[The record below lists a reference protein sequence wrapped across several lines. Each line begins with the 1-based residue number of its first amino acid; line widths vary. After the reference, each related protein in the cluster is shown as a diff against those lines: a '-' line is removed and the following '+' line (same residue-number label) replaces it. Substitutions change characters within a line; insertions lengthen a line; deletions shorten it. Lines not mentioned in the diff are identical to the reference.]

1 MERINQKTT
10 KQIKRENKNWLLLV
24 TVNDIETNSLLSRLK
39 PLEDYSDILVA
50 YSKNNTYFIGR
61 FGAYNV
67 IHVQSDMG
75 AMNRDAVM
83 TTVDN
88 AIKMWNPRGI
98 IMVGVA
104 WGMNKGKQRIG
115 DVLISKKILQYE
127 TAKISNG
134 STIPRG
140 ADTEAGGV
148 LTNRFK
154 SCMDWEYLLE
164 DGKVA
169 KRYMGT
175 VLSGEKLLD
184 DKNYRDKLHSSFPEA
199 IGGEMEGAGLASV
212 AMANNLYEWIIVKG
226 ICDWGYDKQSENK
239 DRYQKIAME
248 SAISLCE
255 SVLCDDSVLE
265 EILKAENRKKNADNL
280 MLRINAYKLF
290 FYRNSQKITIKELS
304 KLSGISI
311 GHISKCEKIN
321 AEENEFSIRIFRET
335 TVATIRSL
343 EKALNLRKGE
353 LTADDDDL
361 LAEKYKNYYLK
372 KGYKLYEKVG
382 ISGLEREYEEY
393 LKGTN
398 AKYKVN
404 NDNSLTLISHGK
416 KGSDLYLS
424 IDINLVNEI
433 NTIIKEE
440 LVKAKKHL
448 NTQYLNDAFVI
459 VGNPKT
465 SEVYSLNGQRYLNDN
480 TFTDISLNNINSA
493 FTMGSVVKG
502 ATISVGYKYN
512 LIEKG
517 KKILDGCVKLK
528 NKTEKCSFKELG
540 YLDDVSALKMSSNY
554 YQFLIAISLLGKKY
568 TPNMD
573 LNASEKEFNIYRDM
587 LSSYGLGIITG
598 IDLPNEK
605 PGLKGNIISDD
616 LLLNLAIGQYD
627 TYTPIEL
634 FNYINTLAM
643 KGKRIS
649 PSLVNEI
656 KNNDFIIYK
665 NKHEVVDNVQISND
679 DFNQIHKGFYE
690 VMNNGTGLGFMNKNL
705 LPAGKTGTSESFI
718 DTDSDGKIDTKTLT
732 LTMAGFFPY
741 DDPKISLIVVCPNTS
756 HNNGKNKD
764 YIYYL
769 TSKISRRI
777 TNIFNEQKN
786 SFN

>member
-1 MERINQKTT
+1 MKKFLLLFKFTVIIFFIFISVYFIYNRKMLNSYYQDRLVFKTQKIVSTDDGLRGNIYDKNGILLVGNKKVYNLAYHYNENEDTFEILEFIQNNFNINKDDFFKKVNNSYKYEDIILKDNLDEKEISLVLNSDVKGLFIKESFDRFYPYNDTLKNVLGSVGPIQK
-10 KQIKRENKNWLLLV
+10 ENK
-24 TVNDIETNSLLSRLK
+24 K
-39 PLEDYSDILVA
+39 
-50 YSKNNTYFIGR
+50 
-61 FGAYNV
+61 
-67 IHVQSDMG
+67 H
-75 AMNRDAVM
+75 
-83 TTVDN
+83 
-88 AIKMWNPRGI
+88 
-98 IMVGVA
+98 
-104 WGMNKGKQRIG
+104 
-115 DVLISKKILQYE
+115 
-127 TAKISNG
+127 
-134 STIPRG
+134 
-140 ADTEAGGV
+140 
-148 LTNRFK
+148 
-154 SCMDWEYLLE
+154 
-164 DGKVA
+164 
-169 KRYMGT
+169 
-175 VLSGEKLLD
+175 
-184 DKNYRDKLHSSFPEA
+184 
-199 IGGEMEGAGLASV
+199 
-212 AMANNLYEWIIVKG
+212 
-226 ICDWGYDKQSENK
+226 
-239 DRYQKIAME
+239 
-248 SAISLCE
+248 
-255 SVLCDDSVLE
+255 
-265 EILKAENRKKNADNL
+265 
-280 MLRINAYKLF
+280 
-290 FYRNSQKITIKELS
+290 
-304 KLSGISI
+304 
-311 GHISKCEKIN
+311 
-321 AEENEFSIRIFRET
+321 
-335 TVATIRSL
+335 
-343 EKALNLRKGE
+343 
-353 LTADDDDL
+353 
-361 LAEKYKNYYLK
+361 YLK

-382 ISGLEREYEEY
+382 ISGLEKEYEEY

-448 NTQYLNDAFVI
+448 NTQYLNDTYVI

-465 SEVYSLNGQRYLNDN
+465 SEVYSLNGQRYLNDE

-528 NKTEKCSFKELG
+528 NKTEKCSFKKLG

-554 YQFLIAISLLGKKY
+554 YQFLIAISLFGKKY

-573 LNASEKEFNIYRDM
+573 LNATEKEFNIYRDM

-649 PSLVNEI
+649 PSLVSTI

-665 NKHEVVDNVQISND
+665 NKHEVVNNVQISND

-690 VMNNGTGLGFMNKNL
+690 VMNNGTGLGFMNRNL
-705 LPAGKTGTSESFI
+705 SPAGKTGTSESFI
-718 DTDSDGKIDTKTLT
+718 DTNNDGKIDTKTLT

-741 DDPKISLIVVCPNTS
+741 NDPKVSLIVVCPNTS

>member
-1 MERINQKTT
+1 MK
-10 KQIKRENKNWLLLV
+10 KFLLLFKFTIIV
-24 TVNDIETNSLLSRLK
+24 FFIFISVYFIYNRKLLNRYYQERLIFK
-39 PLEDYSDILVA
+39 TKKLVSIDDGLRGNIYDKNGILLVGNKKVYNLTYHYNENEDIL
-50 YSKNNTYFIGR
+50 
-61 FGAYNV
+61 
-67 IHVQSDMG
+67 
-75 AMNRDAVM
+75 
-83 TTVDN
+83 
-88 AIKMWNPRGI
+88 
-98 IMVGVA
+98 
-104 WGMNKGKQRIG
+104 
-115 DVLISKKILQYE
+115 
-127 TAKISNG
+127 
-134 STIPRG
+134 
-140 ADTEAGGV
+140 
-148 LTNRFK
+148 
-154 SCMDWEYLLE
+154 
-164 DGKVA
+164 
-169 KRYMGT
+169 
-175 VLSGEKLLD
+175 
-184 DKNYRDKLHSSFPEA
+184 
-199 IGGEMEGAGLASV
+199 
-212 AMANNLYEWIIVKG
+212 
-226 ICDWGYDKQSENK
+226 
-239 DRYQKIAME
+239 
-248 SAISLCE
+248 
-255 SVLCDDSVLE
+255 
-265 EILKAENRKKNADNL
+265 EILKFLYNNFNINKDEFLKKVNNSYKYEDIILKDNL
-280 MLRINAYKLF
+280 DEKKISLVLNSGVKGLF
-290 FYRNSQKITIKELS
+290 IKE
-304 KLSGISI
+304 
-311 GHISKCEKIN
+311 
-321 AEENEFSIRIFRET
+321 
-335 TVATIRSL
+335 SL
-343 EKALNLRKGE
+343 ERFYPYKDTLKNVLGSVGPIQKE
-353 LTADDDDL
+353 N
-361 LAEKYKNYYLK
+361 KNYYLK

-665 NKHEVVDNVQISND
+665 NKHEVVDNVQITNA
-679 DFNQIHKGFYE
+679 DFNQIHNGFYE
-690 VMNNGTGLGFMNKNL
+690 VMNNGTGLGFMNRNL

-718 DTDSDGKIDTKTLT
+718 DTNNDGKIDTKTLT

>member
-1 MERINQKTT
+1 MK
-10 KQIKRENKNWLLLV
+10 KFLLLFKFTIIIFFIFISV
-24 TVNDIETNSLLSRLK
+24 
-39 PLEDYSDILVA
+39 
-50 YSKNNTYFIGR
+50 YFI
-61 FGAYNV
+61 YN
-67 IHVQSDMG
+67 
-75 AMNRDAVM
+75 R
-83 TTVDN
+83 
-88 AIKMWNPRGI
+88 
-98 IMVGVA
+98 
-104 WGMNKGKQRIG
+104 
-115 DVLISKKILQYE
+115 
-127 TAKISNG
+127 
-134 STIPRG
+134 
-140 ADTEAGGV
+140 
-148 LTNRFK
+148 
-154 SCMDWEYLLE
+154 
-164 DGKVA
+164 
-169 KRYMGT
+169 
-175 VLSGEKLLD
+175 KLLNRYYQERLIFKTQKLVSID
-184 DKNYRDKLHSSFPEA
+184 DGLRGNIYDKNGILLVGNKKVYN
-199 IGGEMEGAGLASV
+199 LAYHY
-212 AMANNLYEWIIVKG
+212 N
-226 ICDWGYDKQSENK
+226 ENE
-239 DRYQKIAME
+239 DTF
-248 SAISLCE
+248 
-255 SVLCDDSVLE
+255 
-265 EILKAENRKKNADNL
+265 EILKFLYNNFNINKDEFLKKVNNSYKYEDIILKNNLTENEVSLVLNSDVKG
-280 MLRINAYKLF
+280 LF
-290 FYRNSQKITIKELS
+290 IKESFERFYPYKDTLKNVLGS
-304 KLSGISI
+304 VGFIQK
-311 GHISKCEKIN
+311 
-321 AEENEFSIRIFRET
+321 EN
-335 TVATIRSL
+335 
-343 EKALNLRKGE
+343 
-353 LTADDDDL
+353 
-361 LAEKYKNYYLK
+361 KNYYLK

-568 TPNMD
+568 IPNMD

-656 KNNDFIIYK
+656 KNNDFIIFK

>member
-1 MERINQKTT
+1 MK
-10 KQIKRENKNWLLLV
+10 KFLLLFKFTIIIFFIFISV
-24 TVNDIETNSLLSRLK
+24 
-39 PLEDYSDILVA
+39 
-50 YSKNNTYFIGR
+50 YFI
-61 FGAYNV
+61 YN
-67 IHVQSDMG
+67 
-75 AMNRDAVM
+75 R
-83 TTVDN
+83 
-88 AIKMWNPRGI
+88 
-98 IMVGVA
+98 
-104 WGMNKGKQRIG
+104 
-115 DVLISKKILQYE
+115 
-127 TAKISNG
+127 
-134 STIPRG
+134 
-140 ADTEAGGV
+140 
-148 LTNRFK
+148 
-154 SCMDWEYLLE
+154 
-164 DGKVA
+164 
-169 KRYMGT
+169 
-175 VLSGEKLLD
+175 KLLNRYYQERLIFKTKKLVSID
-184 DKNYRDKLHSSFPEA
+184 DGLRGNIYDKNGILLVGNKKVYN
-199 IGGEMEGAGLASV
+199 LAYHY
-212 AMANNLYEWIIVKG
+212 N
-226 ICDWGYDKQSENK
+226 ENE
-239 DRYQKIAME
+239 DTF
-248 SAISLCE
+248 
-255 SVLCDDSVLE
+255 
-265 EILKAENRKKNADNL
+265 EILKFLYNNFNINKDEFLKKVNNSYKYEDIILKDNL
-280 MLRINAYKLF
+280 TENEVSLVLNSDVKGLF
-290 FYRNSQKITIKELS
+290 IKESFERFYPYKDTLKNVLGS
-304 KLSGISI
+304 V
-311 GHISKCEKIN
+311 GHIQK
-321 AEENEFSIRIFRET
+321 EN
-335 TVATIRSL
+335 
-343 EKALNLRKGE
+343 
-353 LTADDDDL
+353 
-361 LAEKYKNYYLK
+361 KNYYLK

-718 DTDSDGKIDTKTLT
+718 DTDNDGKIDTKTLT

>member
-1 MERINQKTT
+1 MK
-10 KQIKRENKNWLLLV
+10 KFLLLFKFTIIIFFIFISV
-24 TVNDIETNSLLSRLK
+24 YFIYNRKLLNRYYQERLIFK
-39 PLEDYSDILVA
+39 TKKLVSIDDGLRGNIYDKNGILLVGNKKVYNLTYHYNENEDIL
-50 YSKNNTYFIGR
+50 
-61 FGAYNV
+61 
-67 IHVQSDMG
+67 
-75 AMNRDAVM
+75 
-83 TTVDN
+83 
-88 AIKMWNPRGI
+88 
-98 IMVGVA
+98 
-104 WGMNKGKQRIG
+104 
-115 DVLISKKILQYE
+115 
-127 TAKISNG
+127 
-134 STIPRG
+134 
-140 ADTEAGGV
+140 
-148 LTNRFK
+148 
-154 SCMDWEYLLE
+154 
-164 DGKVA
+164 
-169 KRYMGT
+169 
-175 VLSGEKLLD
+175 
-184 DKNYRDKLHSSFPEA
+184 
-199 IGGEMEGAGLASV
+199 
-212 AMANNLYEWIIVKG
+212 
-226 ICDWGYDKQSENK
+226 
-239 DRYQKIAME
+239 
-248 SAISLCE
+248 
-255 SVLCDDSVLE
+255 
-265 EILKAENRKKNADNL
+265 EILKFLYNNFNINKDEFLKKVNNSYKYEDIILKNNLTENEVSLVLNSDVKG
-280 MLRINAYKLF
+280 LF
-290 FYRNSQKITIKELS
+290 IKESFERFYPYKDTLKNVLGS
-304 KLSGISI
+304 VGFIQK
-311 GHISKCEKIN
+311 
-321 AEENEFSIRIFRET
+321 EN
-335 TVATIRSL
+335 
-343 EKALNLRKGE
+343 
-353 LTADDDDL
+353 
-361 LAEKYKNYYLK
+361 KNYYLK

-568 TPNMD
+568 IPNMD

>member
-1 MERINQKTT
+1 MKKFLLLYKFTVIIFFIFISIYFIYNRKMLNSYYQDRLVFKTQKIVSIDDGLRGNIYDKNGILLVGNKKVYNLAYHYNENEDTFEILEFIQNNFNISKDDFFKKVNNSYKYEDIILKDNLT
-10 KQIKRENKNWLLLV
+10 EGEVSLVLNSDVKGLFIKESFDRFYPYKDTLKNVLGSVGPIQKENK
-24 TVNDIETNSLLSRLK
+24 K
-39 PLEDYSDILVA
+39 
-50 YSKNNTYFIGR
+50 
-61 FGAYNV
+61 
-67 IHVQSDMG
+67 H
-75 AMNRDAVM
+75 
-83 TTVDN
+83 
-88 AIKMWNPRGI
+88 
-98 IMVGVA
+98 
-104 WGMNKGKQRIG
+104 
-115 DVLISKKILQYE
+115 
-127 TAKISNG
+127 
-134 STIPRG
+134 
-140 ADTEAGGV
+140 
-148 LTNRFK
+148 
-154 SCMDWEYLLE
+154 YL
-164 DGKVA
+164 
-169 KRYMGT
+169 R
-175 VLSGEKLLD
+175 
-184 DKNYRDKLHSSFPEA
+184 
-199 IGGEMEGAGLASV
+199 
-212 AMANNLYEWIIVKG
+212 
-226 ICDWGYDKQSENK
+226 
-239 DRYQKIAME
+239 
-248 SAISLCE
+248 
-255 SVLCDDSVLE
+255 
-265 EILKAENRKKNADNL
+265 
-280 MLRINAYKLF
+280 
-290 FYRNSQKITIKELS
+290 
-304 KLSGISI
+304 
-311 GHISKCEKIN
+311 
-321 AEENEFSIRIFRET
+321 
-335 TVATIRSL
+335 
-343 EKALNLRKGE
+343 
-353 LTADDDDL
+353 
-361 LAEKYKNYYLK
+361 

-382 ISGLEREYEEY
+382 ISGLEKEYEEY

-404 NDNSLTLISHGK
+404 NDNSLTLVSEGK
-416 KGSDLYLS
+416 KGSNLYLS

-448 NTQYLNDAFVI
+448 NTQYLNDTYVI

-465 SEVYSLNGQRYLNDN
+465 SEVYSLNGQRYLNDE

-528 NKTEKCSFKELG
+528 NKTEKCSFKKLG

-573 LNASEKEFNIYRDM
+573 LNATEKEFNIYRDM

-656 KNNDFIIYK
+656 KNNDFLIYK

-690 VMNNGTGLGFMNKNL
+690 VMNNGTGLGFMNRKL
-705 LPAGKTGTSESFI
+705 SPAGKTGTSESFI
-718 DTDSDGKIDTKTLT
+718 DTNNDSKIDIKTLT

-741 DDPKISLIVVCPNTS
+741 DDPKVSLIVVCPNTS

-786 SFN
+786 SSN

>member
-1 MERINQKTT
+1 MK
-10 KQIKRENKNWLLLV
+10 KFLLLFKFTIIIFFIFISV
-24 TVNDIETNSLLSRLK
+24 
-39 PLEDYSDILVA
+39 
-50 YSKNNTYFIGR
+50 YFI
-61 FGAYNV
+61 YN
-67 IHVQSDMG
+67 
-75 AMNRDAVM
+75 R
-83 TTVDN
+83 
-88 AIKMWNPRGI
+88 
-98 IMVGVA
+98 
-104 WGMNKGKQRIG
+104 
-115 DVLISKKILQYE
+115 
-127 TAKISNG
+127 
-134 STIPRG
+134 
-140 ADTEAGGV
+140 
-148 LTNRFK
+148 
-154 SCMDWEYLLE
+154 
-164 DGKVA
+164 
-169 KRYMGT
+169 
-175 VLSGEKLLD
+175 KLLNRYYQERLIFKTKKLVSID
-184 DKNYRDKLHSSFPEA
+184 DGLRGNIYDKNGILLVGNKKVYN
-199 IGGEMEGAGLASV
+199 LAYHY
-212 AMANNLYEWIIVKG
+212 N
-226 ICDWGYDKQSENK
+226 ENE
-239 DRYQKIAME
+239 DTF
-248 SAISLCE
+248 
-255 SVLCDDSVLE
+255 
-265 EILKAENRKKNADNL
+265 EILKFLYNNFNINKDEFLKKVNNSYKYEDIILKNNLTENEVSLVLNSDVKG
-280 MLRINAYKLF
+280 LF
-290 FYRNSQKITIKELS
+290 IKESFERFYPYKDTLKNVLGS
-304 KLSGISI
+304 VGFIQK
-311 GHISKCEKIN
+311 
-321 AEENEFSIRIFRET
+321 EN
-335 TVATIRSL
+335 
-343 EKALNLRKGE
+343 
-353 LTADDDDL
+353 
-361 LAEKYKNYYLK
+361 KNYYLK

-568 TPNMD
+568 IPNMD

-718 DTDSDGKIDTKTLT
+718 DTDNDGKIDTKTLT

>member
-1 MERINQKTT
+1 MK
-10 KQIKRENKNWLLLV
+10 KFLLLYKF
-24 TVNDIETNSLLSRLK
+24 TVIIFFIFISIYFIYNRKMLNSYYQDRLVFKTQKIVSIDDGLRGNIYDKNGILLVGNKKVYNLAYHYN
-39 PLEDYSDILVA
+39 ENEDIL
-50 YSKNNTYFIGR
+50 
-61 FGAYNV
+61 
-67 IHVQSDMG
+67 
-75 AMNRDAVM
+75 
-83 TTVDN
+83 
-88 AIKMWNPRGI
+88 
-98 IMVGVA
+98 
-104 WGMNKGKQRIG
+104 
-115 DVLISKKILQYE
+115 
-127 TAKISNG
+127 
-134 STIPRG
+134 
-140 ADTEAGGV
+140 
-148 LTNRFK
+148 
-154 SCMDWEYLLE
+154 
-164 DGKVA
+164 
-169 KRYMGT
+169 
-175 VLSGEKLLD
+175 
-184 DKNYRDKLHSSFPEA
+184 
-199 IGGEMEGAGLASV
+199 
-212 AMANNLYEWIIVKG
+212 
-226 ICDWGYDKQSENK
+226 
-239 DRYQKIAME
+239 
-248 SAISLCE
+248 
-255 SVLCDDSVLE
+255 
-265 EILKAENRKKNADNL
+265 EILKFLYNNFNISEDVFLKKVNNSYKYEDIILKDNL
-280 MLRINAYKLF
+280 TEEEVSLVLNSDVKGLF
-290 FYRNSQKITIKELS
+290 IKESFDRFYPYKDTLKNVLGS
-304 KLSGISI
+304 VGPIQK
-311 GHISKCEKIN
+311 
-321 AEENEFSIRIFRET
+321 EN
-335 TVATIRSL
+335 
-343 EKALNLRKGE
+343 KKH
-353 LTADDDDL
+353 
-361 LAEKYKNYYLK
+361 YLK

-393 LKGTN
+393 LKGIN

-404 NDNSLTLISHGK
+404 NDNSLTLVSEGK

-465 SEVYSLNGQRYLNDN
+465 SEVYSLNGQRYLNDE

-528 NKTEKCSFKELG
+528 NKTEKCSFKKLG

-656 KNNDFIIYK
+656 KNNDFLIYK

-690 VMNNGTGLGFMNKNL
+690 VMNNGTGLGFMNRKL
-705 LPAGKTGTSESFI
+705 SPAGKTGTSESFI
-718 DTDSDGKIDTKTLT
+718 DTNNDGKIDTKTLT

-741 DDPKISLIVVCPNTS
+741 DDPKVSLIVICPNTS

>member
-1 MERINQKTT
+1 MK
-10 KQIKRENKNWLLLV
+10 KFLLLFKFTIIIFFIFISV
-24 TVNDIETNSLLSRLK
+24 
-39 PLEDYSDILVA
+39 
-50 YSKNNTYFIGR
+50 YFI
-61 FGAYNV
+61 YN
-67 IHVQSDMG
+67 
-75 AMNRDAVM
+75 R
-83 TTVDN
+83 
-88 AIKMWNPRGI
+88 
-98 IMVGVA
+98 
-104 WGMNKGKQRIG
+104 
-115 DVLISKKILQYE
+115 
-127 TAKISNG
+127 
-134 STIPRG
+134 
-140 ADTEAGGV
+140 
-148 LTNRFK
+148 
-154 SCMDWEYLLE
+154 
-164 DGKVA
+164 
-169 KRYMGT
+169 
-175 VLSGEKLLD
+175 KLLNRYYQERLIFKTQKLVSID
-184 DKNYRDKLHSSFPEA
+184 DGLRGNIYDKNGILLVGNKKVY
-199 IGGEMEGAGLASV
+199 
-212 AMANNLYEWIIVKG
+212 NLTYH
-226 ICDWGYDKQSENK
+226 YNENE
-239 DRYQKIAME
+239 DTF
-248 SAISLCE
+248 
-255 SVLCDDSVLE
+255 
-265 EILKAENRKKNADNL
+265 EILKFLYNNFNISEDDFFKKVNNSYKYEDIILKDNL
-280 MLRINAYKLF
+280 DEKKISLVLNSDVKGLF
-290 FYRNSQKITIKELS
+290 IKESFERFYPYKDTLKNVLGS
-304 KLSGISI
+304 VGFIQK
-311 GHISKCEKIN
+311 
-321 AEENEFSIRIFRET
+321 EN
-335 TVATIRSL
+335 
-343 EKALNLRKGE
+343 
-353 LTADDDDL
+353 
-361 LAEKYKNYYLK
+361 KNYYLK

-656 KNNDFIIYK
+656 KNNDFIIFK

-718 DTDSDGKIDTKTLT
+718 DTNNYGKIDTKTLT

>member
-1 MERINQKTT
+1 MKKFLLLYKFTVIIFFIFISIYFIYNRKMLNSYYQDRLVFKTQKIVSIDDGLRGNIYDKNGILLVGNKKVYNLAYHYNENEDTFEILEFIQNNFNIS
-10 KQIKRENKNWLLLV
+10 KDDFFKKVNNSYKYEDIILKDNLDEKEISLVLNSDVKGLFIKESFDRFYPYKDTLKNVLGSVGPIQKENK
-24 TVNDIETNSLLSRLK
+24 K
-39 PLEDYSDILVA
+39 
-50 YSKNNTYFIGR
+50 
-61 FGAYNV
+61 
-67 IHVQSDMG
+67 H
-75 AMNRDAVM
+75 
-83 TTVDN
+83 
-88 AIKMWNPRGI
+88 
-98 IMVGVA
+98 
-104 WGMNKGKQRIG
+104 
-115 DVLISKKILQYE
+115 
-127 TAKISNG
+127 
-134 STIPRG
+134 
-140 ADTEAGGV
+140 
-148 LTNRFK
+148 
-154 SCMDWEYLLE
+154 
-164 DGKVA
+164 
-169 KRYMGT
+169 
-175 VLSGEKLLD
+175 
-184 DKNYRDKLHSSFPEA
+184 
-199 IGGEMEGAGLASV
+199 
-212 AMANNLYEWIIVKG
+212 
-226 ICDWGYDKQSENK
+226 
-239 DRYQKIAME
+239 
-248 SAISLCE
+248 
-255 SVLCDDSVLE
+255 
-265 EILKAENRKKNADNL
+265 
-280 MLRINAYKLF
+280 
-290 FYRNSQKITIKELS
+290 
-304 KLSGISI
+304 
-311 GHISKCEKIN
+311 
-321 AEENEFSIRIFRET
+321 
-335 TVATIRSL
+335 
-343 EKALNLRKGE
+343 
-353 LTADDDDL
+353 
-361 LAEKYKNYYLK
+361 YLK

-382 ISGLEREYEEY
+382 ISGLEKEYEEY

-404 NDNSLTLISHGK
+404 NDNSLTVVSDGK

-440 LVKAKKHL
+440 LIKAKKHL
-448 NTQYLNDAFVI
+448 NTQYLNDAYVI

-465 SEVYSLNGQRYLNDN
+465 SEVYSLNGQRYLNDE

-528 NKTEKCSFKELG
+528 NKTEKCSFKKLG

-568 TPNMD
+568 SPNMD
-573 LNASEKEFNIYRDM
+573 LNATEKEFNIYRDM

-705 LPAGKTGTSESFI
+705 SPAGKTGTSESFI
-718 DTDSDGKIDTKTLT
+718 DTDNDGKIDTKTLT

-786 SFN
+786 SSN

>member
-1 MERINQKTT
+1 MK
-10 KQIKRENKNWLLLV
+10 KFLLLFKFTIIIFFIFISV
-24 TVNDIETNSLLSRLK
+24 YFIYNRKLLNRYYQERLIFK
-39 PLEDYSDILVA
+39 TKKLVSIDDGLRGNIYDKNGILLVGNKKVYNLAYHYNENEDIL
-50 YSKNNTYFIGR
+50 
-61 FGAYNV
+61 
-67 IHVQSDMG
+67 
-75 AMNRDAVM
+75 
-83 TTVDN
+83 
-88 AIKMWNPRGI
+88 
-98 IMVGVA
+98 
-104 WGMNKGKQRIG
+104 
-115 DVLISKKILQYE
+115 
-127 TAKISNG
+127 
-134 STIPRG
+134 
-140 ADTEAGGV
+140 
-148 LTNRFK
+148 
-154 SCMDWEYLLE
+154 
-164 DGKVA
+164 
-169 KRYMGT
+169 
-175 VLSGEKLLD
+175 
-184 DKNYRDKLHSSFPEA
+184 
-199 IGGEMEGAGLASV
+199 
-212 AMANNLYEWIIVKG
+212 
-226 ICDWGYDKQSENK
+226 
-239 DRYQKIAME
+239 
-248 SAISLCE
+248 
-255 SVLCDDSVLE
+255 
-265 EILKAENRKKNADNL
+265 EILKFLYNNFNINKDEFLKKVNNSYKYEDIILKNNLTENEVSLVLNSDVKG
-280 MLRINAYKLF
+280 LF
-290 FYRNSQKITIKELS
+290 IKESFERFYPYKDTLKNVLGS
-304 KLSGISI
+304 VGFIQK
-311 GHISKCEKIN
+311 
-321 AEENEFSIRIFRET
+321 EN
-335 TVATIRSL
+335 
-343 EKALNLRKGE
+343 
-353 LTADDDDL
+353 
-361 LAEKYKNYYLK
+361 KNYYLK

-718 DTDSDGKIDTKTLT
+718 DTDNDGKIDTKTLT

>member
-1 MERINQKTT
+1 MK
-10 KQIKRENKNWLLLV
+10 KFLLLFKFTIIIFFIFISV
-24 TVNDIETNSLLSRLK
+24 YFIYNRKLLNRYYQERLIFK
-39 PLEDYSDILVA
+39 TKKVVSIDDGLRGNIYDKNGILLVGNKKVYNLAYHYNENEDIL
-50 YSKNNTYFIGR
+50 
-61 FGAYNV
+61 
-67 IHVQSDMG
+67 
-75 AMNRDAVM
+75 
-83 TTVDN
+83 
-88 AIKMWNPRGI
+88 
-98 IMVGVA
+98 
-104 WGMNKGKQRIG
+104 
-115 DVLISKKILQYE
+115 
-127 TAKISNG
+127 
-134 STIPRG
+134 
-140 ADTEAGGV
+140 
-148 LTNRFK
+148 
-154 SCMDWEYLLE
+154 
-164 DGKVA
+164 
-169 KRYMGT
+169 
-175 VLSGEKLLD
+175 
-184 DKNYRDKLHSSFPEA
+184 
-199 IGGEMEGAGLASV
+199 
-212 AMANNLYEWIIVKG
+212 
-226 ICDWGYDKQSENK
+226 
-239 DRYQKIAME
+239 
-248 SAISLCE
+248 
-255 SVLCDDSVLE
+255 
-265 EILKAENRKKNADNL
+265 EILKFLYNNFNINKDEFLKKVNNSYKYEDIILKDNL
-280 MLRINAYKLF
+280 DEKKISLVLNSDVKGLF
-290 FYRNSQKITIKELS
+290 IKESFERFYPYKDTLKNVLGS
-304 KLSGISI
+304 VGFIQK
-311 GHISKCEKIN
+311 
-321 AEENEFSIRIFRET
+321 EN
-335 TVATIRSL
+335 
-343 EKALNLRKGE
+343 
-353 LTADDDDL
+353 
-361 LAEKYKNYYLK
+361 KNYYLK

>member
-1 MERINQKTT
+1 MK
-10 KQIKRENKNWLLLV
+10 KFLLLFKFTIIIFFIFISV
-24 TVNDIETNSLLSRLK
+24 YFIYNRKMLNSYYQERLIFKTKKLVSIDDGLRGNIYDKNGILLVGNKKVYNLTYHYN
-39 PLEDYSDILVA
+39 ENEDIL
-50 YSKNNTYFIGR
+50 
-61 FGAYNV
+61 
-67 IHVQSDMG
+67 
-75 AMNRDAVM
+75 
-83 TTVDN
+83 
-88 AIKMWNPRGI
+88 
-98 IMVGVA
+98 
-104 WGMNKGKQRIG
+104 
-115 DVLISKKILQYE
+115 
-127 TAKISNG
+127 
-134 STIPRG
+134 
-140 ADTEAGGV
+140 
-148 LTNRFK
+148 
-154 SCMDWEYLLE
+154 
-164 DGKVA
+164 
-169 KRYMGT
+169 
-175 VLSGEKLLD
+175 
-184 DKNYRDKLHSSFPEA
+184 
-199 IGGEMEGAGLASV
+199 
-212 AMANNLYEWIIVKG
+212 
-226 ICDWGYDKQSENK
+226 
-239 DRYQKIAME
+239 
-248 SAISLCE
+248 
-255 SVLCDDSVLE
+255 
-265 EILKAENRKKNADNL
+265 EILKFLYNNFNINKDEFLKKVNNSYKYEDIILKNNLTENEVSLVLNSDVKG
-280 MLRINAYKLF
+280 LF
-290 FYRNSQKITIKELS
+290 IKESFERFYPYKDTLKNVLGS
-304 KLSGISI
+304 VGFIQK
-311 GHISKCEKIN
+311 
-321 AEENEFSIRIFRET
+321 EN
-335 TVATIRSL
+335 
-343 EKALNLRKGE
+343 
-353 LTADDDDL
+353 
-361 LAEKYKNYYLK
+361 KNYYLK

-718 DTDSDGKIDTKTLT
+718 DTDNDGKIDTKTLT

>member
-1 MERINQKTT
+1 MK
-10 KQIKRENKNWLLLV
+10 KFLLLFKFTIIFFFV
-24 TVNDIETNSLLSRLK
+24 FISV
-39 PLEDYSDILVA
+39 
-50 YSKNNTYFIGR
+50 YFI
-61 FGAYNV
+61 YN
-67 IHVQSDMG
+67 
-75 AMNRDAVM
+75 R
-83 TTVDN
+83 
-88 AIKMWNPRGI
+88 KMLNSYYQDRLVFKTQKIVSIDDGLRGNI
-98 IMVGVA
+98 
-104 WGMNKGKQRIG
+104 
-115 DVLISKKILQYE
+115 Y
-127 TAKISNG
+127 
-134 STIPRG
+134 
-140 ADTEAGGV
+140 
-148 LTNRFK
+148 
-154 SCMDWEYLLE
+154 
-164 DGKVA
+164 
-169 KRYMGT
+169 
-175 VLSGEKLLD
+175 
-184 DKNYRDKLHSSFPEA
+184 DKNGTLLVGNKKVYN
-199 IGGEMEGAGLASV
+199 LAYHY
-212 AMANNLYEWIIVKG
+212 N
-226 ICDWGYDKQSENK
+226 ENE
-239 DRYQKIAME
+239 DTF
-248 SAISLCE
+248 
-255 SVLCDDSVLE
+255 
-265 EILKAENRKKNADNL
+265 EILKFIQNNFNINEDDFFKKINNSYKYEDIILKNNL
-280 MLRINAYKLF
+280 TDGEVSLVLNSDVKGLF
-290 FYRNSQKITIKELS
+290 IKESFERYYPYNDTLKNILGS
-304 KLSGISI
+304 VGPIQK
-311 GHISKCEKIN
+311 
-321 AEENEFSIRIFRET
+321 EN
-335 TVATIRSL
+335 
-343 EKALNLRKGE
+343 KK
-353 LTADDDDL
+353 
-361 LAEKYKNYYLK
+361 YYLK

-382 ISGLEREYEEY
+382 ISGLEKEYEEY

-404 NDNSLTLISHGK
+404 NDNSLTLISNGK

-465 SEVYSLNGQRYLNDN
+465 SEIYSLNGQRYLNDE

-517 KKILDGCVKLK
+517 KKILDGCVKIK

-554 YQFLIAISLLGKKY
+554 YQFLIAISLLGKRY

-573 LNASEKEFNIYRDM
+573 LNATEKEFNIYRDM
-587 LSSYGLGIITG
+587 LSSYGLGVITG

-643 KGKRIS
+643 KGSRIS
-649 PSLVNEI
+649 PSLVSTI
-656 KNNDFIIYK
+656 KNNGIIIYK
-665 NKHEVVDNVQISND
+665 NNHEVVDNVQITND

-690 VMNNGTGLGFMNKNL
+690 VMNNGTGLGFMNRNL
-705 LPAGKTGTSESFI
+705 SPAGKTGTSESFI
-718 DTDSDGKIDTKTLT
+718 DTNNDGKIDTKTLT

-741 DDPKISLIVVCPNTS
+741 DDPKVSLIVVCPNTS

-777 TNIFNEQKN
+777 TGIFNEQKN
-786 SFN
+786 SSI

>member
-1 MERINQKTT
+1 MK
-10 KQIKRENKNWLLLV
+10 KFLLLFKFTIIFFFV
-24 TVNDIETNSLLSRLK
+24 FISV
-39 PLEDYSDILVA
+39 
-50 YSKNNTYFIGR
+50 YFI
-61 FGAYNV
+61 YN
-67 IHVQSDMG
+67 
-75 AMNRDAVM
+75 R
-83 TTVDN
+83 
-88 AIKMWNPRGI
+88 KMLNSYYQDRLVFKTQKIVSIDDGLRGNI
-98 IMVGVA
+98 
-104 WGMNKGKQRIG
+104 
-115 DVLISKKILQYE
+115 Y
-127 TAKISNG
+127 
-134 STIPRG
+134 
-140 ADTEAGGV
+140 
-148 LTNRFK
+148 
-154 SCMDWEYLLE
+154 
-164 DGKVA
+164 
-169 KRYMGT
+169 
-175 VLSGEKLLD
+175 
-184 DKNYRDKLHSSFPEA
+184 DKNGILLVGNKKVYN
-199 IGGEMEGAGLASV
+199 LAYHY
-212 AMANNLYEWIIVKG
+212 N
-226 ICDWGYDKQSENK
+226 ENE
-239 DRYQKIAME
+239 DTF
-248 SAISLCE
+248 
-255 SVLCDDSVLE
+255 
-265 EILKAENRKKNADNL
+265 EILKFIQNNFNINEDDFFKKINNSYKYEDIILKNNL
-280 MLRINAYKLF
+280 TDGEVSLVLNSDVKGLF
-290 FYRNSQKITIKELS
+290 IKESFERYYPYNDTLKNILGS
-304 KLSGISI
+304 VGPIQK
-311 GHISKCEKIN
+311 
-321 AEENEFSIRIFRET
+321 EN
-335 TVATIRSL
+335 
-343 EKALNLRKGE
+343 KK
-353 LTADDDDL
+353 
-361 LAEKYKNYYLK
+361 YYLK

-382 ISGLEREYEEY
+382 ISGLEKEYEEY

-404 NDNSLTLISHGK
+404 NDNSLTLISNGK

-465 SEVYSLNGQRYLNDN
+465 SEIYSLNGQRYLNDE

-517 KKILDGCVKLK
+517 KKILDGCVKIK

-554 YQFLIAISLLGKKY
+554 YQFLIAISLLGKRY

-573 LNASEKEFNIYRDM
+573 LNATEKEFNIYRDM
-587 LSSYGLGIITG
+587 LSSYGLGVITG

-643 KGKRIS
+643 KGSRIS
-649 PSLVNEI
+649 PSLVSTI
-656 KNNDFIIYK
+656 KNNGIIIYK
-665 NKHEVVDNVQISND
+665 NNHEVVDNVQITND

-690 VMNNGTGLGFMNKNL
+690 VMNNGTGLGFMNRNL
-705 LPAGKTGTSESFI
+705 SPAGKTGTSESFI
-718 DTDSDGKIDTKTLT
+718 DTNNDGKIDTKTLT

-741 DDPKISLIVVCPNTS
+741 DDPKVSLIVVCPNTS

-786 SFN
+786 SSN

>member
-1 MERINQKTT
+1 MKKFLLLYKFTVIIFFIFISIYFIYNRKMLNSYYQDRLVFKTQKIVSIDDGLRGNIYDKNGILLVGNKKVYNLAYHYNENEDTFEILEFIQNNFNIS
-10 KQIKRENKNWLLLV
+10 KGDFFKKVNNSYKYEDIILKDNLDEKEISLVLNSDVKGLFIKESFDRFYPYNDTLKNVLGSVGPIQKENK
-24 TVNDIETNSLLSRLK
+24 K
-39 PLEDYSDILVA
+39 
-50 YSKNNTYFIGR
+50 
-61 FGAYNV
+61 
-67 IHVQSDMG
+67 H
-75 AMNRDAVM
+75 
-83 TTVDN
+83 
-88 AIKMWNPRGI
+88 
-98 IMVGVA
+98 
-104 WGMNKGKQRIG
+104 
-115 DVLISKKILQYE
+115 
-127 TAKISNG
+127 
-134 STIPRG
+134 
-140 ADTEAGGV
+140 
-148 LTNRFK
+148 
-154 SCMDWEYLLE
+154 
-164 DGKVA
+164 
-169 KRYMGT
+169 
-175 VLSGEKLLD
+175 
-184 DKNYRDKLHSSFPEA
+184 
-199 IGGEMEGAGLASV
+199 
-212 AMANNLYEWIIVKG
+212 
-226 ICDWGYDKQSENK
+226 
-239 DRYQKIAME
+239 
-248 SAISLCE
+248 
-255 SVLCDDSVLE
+255 
-265 EILKAENRKKNADNL
+265 
-280 MLRINAYKLF
+280 
-290 FYRNSQKITIKELS
+290 
-304 KLSGISI
+304 
-311 GHISKCEKIN
+311 
-321 AEENEFSIRIFRET
+321 
-335 TVATIRSL
+335 
-343 EKALNLRKGE
+343 
-353 LTADDDDL
+353 
-361 LAEKYKNYYLK
+361 YLK

-404 NDNSLTLISHGK
+404 NDNSLTLVSEGK

-448 NTQYLNDAFVI
+448 NTQYLNDTYVI

-465 SEVYSLNGQRYLNDN
+465 SEVYSLNGQRYLNDE

-528 NKTEKCSFKELG
+528 NKTEKCSFKKLG

-568 TPNMD
+568 SPNMD
-573 LNASEKEFNIYRDM
+573 LNVTEKEFNIYRDM

-665 NKHEVVDNVQISND
+665 NKHDVVDNVQISND

>member
-1 MERINQKTT
+1 MKKFLLLFKFTVIIFFIFISVYFIYNRKMLNSYYQDRLIFKTKKLVSIDDGLRGNIYDKNGTLLVGNKKIYNLAYHYNENEDTPAILKFIKNNFNINEDDFYKKVNNSYKYEDIILKNNLNEEEISLVLNNDIKGLFINESFERYYPYNDTLKNVLGSVGHIQK
-10 KQIKRENKNWLLLV
+10 ENK
-24 TVNDIETNSLLSRLK
+24 K
-39 PLEDYSDILVA
+39 
-50 YSKNNTYFIGR
+50 
-61 FGAYNV
+61 
-67 IHVQSDMG
+67 
-75 AMNRDAVM
+75 
-83 TTVDN
+83 
-88 AIKMWNPRGI
+88 
-98 IMVGVA
+98 
-104 WGMNKGKQRIG
+104 
-115 DVLISKKILQYE
+115 
-127 TAKISNG
+127 
-134 STIPRG
+134 
-140 ADTEAGGV
+140 
-148 LTNRFK
+148 
-154 SCMDWEYLLE
+154 
-164 DGKVA
+164 
-169 KRYMGT
+169 
-175 VLSGEKLLD
+175 
-184 DKNYRDKLHSSFPEA
+184 
-199 IGGEMEGAGLASV
+199 
-212 AMANNLYEWIIVKG
+212 
-226 ICDWGYDKQSENK
+226 
-239 DRYQKIAME
+239 
-248 SAISLCE
+248 
-255 SVLCDDSVLE
+255 
-265 EILKAENRKKNADNL
+265 
-280 MLRINAYKLF
+280 
-290 FYRNSQKITIKELS
+290 
-304 KLSGISI
+304 
-311 GHISKCEKIN
+311 
-321 AEENEFSIRIFRET
+321 
-335 TVATIRSL
+335 
-343 EKALNLRKGE
+343 
-353 LTADDDDL
+353 
-361 LAEKYKNYYLK
+361 YYLK

-382 ISGLEREYEEY
+382 ISGLEKEYEEY

-404 NDNSLTLISHGK
+404 NDNSLTLVSDGK

-424 IDINLVNEI
+424 IDINLVIEI

-440 LVKAKKHL
+440 LIKAKKHL
-448 NTQYLNDAFVI
+448 NTEYLNDTYVI

-465 SEVYSLNGQRYLNDN
+465 SEVYSLNGQRYLNDE

-690 VMNNGTGLGFMNKNL
+690 VMNNGTGLGFMNRNL
-705 LPAGKTGTSESFI
+705 SPAGKTGTSESFI
-718 DTDSDGKIDTKTLT
+718 DTNNDGKIDTKTLT

-777 TNIFNEQKN
+777 TNIFNEQ
-786 SFN
+786 

>member
-1 MERINQKTT
+1 MK
-10 KQIKRENKNWLLLV
+10 KFLLLFKFTIIIFFIFISV
-24 TVNDIETNSLLSRLK
+24 YFIYNRKLLNRYYQERLIFKTKKLVSIDDGLRGNIYDKNGILLVGNKKVYNLAYHYNENEDTFEILEFIQNNFNISEDDFFKKVNNSYKYEDI
-39 PLEDYSDILVA
+39 IL
-50 YSKNNTYFIGR
+50 KNNLTE
-61 FGAYNV
+61 NEV
-67 IHVQSDMG
+67 SLVLNSD
-75 AMNRDAVM
+75 
-83 TTVDN
+83 
-88 AIKMWNPRGI
+88 
-98 IMVGVA
+98 
-104 WGMNKGKQRIG
+104 
-115 DVLISKKILQYE
+115 
-127 TAKISNG
+127 
-134 STIPRG
+134 
-140 ADTEAGGV
+140 
-148 LTNRFK
+148 
-154 SCMDWEYLLE
+154 
-164 DGKVA
+164 
-169 KRYMGT
+169 
-175 VLSGEKLLD
+175 
-184 DKNYRDKLHSSFPEA
+184 
-199 IGGEMEGAGLASV
+199 
-212 AMANNLYEWIIVKG
+212 VKG
-226 ICDWGYDKQSENK
+226 
-239 DRYQKIAME
+239 
-248 SAISLCE
+248 
-255 SVLCDDSVLE
+255 
-265 EILKAENRKKNADNL
+265 
-280 MLRINAYKLF
+280 LF
-290 FYRNSQKITIKELS
+290 IKESFERFYPYKDTLKNVLGS
-304 KLSGISI
+304 VGFIQK
-311 GHISKCEKIN
+311 
-321 AEENEFSIRIFRET
+321 EN
-335 TVATIRSL
+335 
-343 EKALNLRKGE
+343 
-353 LTADDDDL
+353 
-361 LAEKYKNYYLK
+361 KNYYLK

-502 ATISVGYKYN
+502 ATISVGYKFN

-649 PSLVNEI
+649 PSLVNKI

>member
-1 MERINQKTT
+1 MK
-10 KQIKRENKNWLLLV
+10 KFLLLFKFTIIIFFIFISV
-24 TVNDIETNSLLSRLK
+24 
-39 PLEDYSDILVA
+39 
-50 YSKNNTYFIGR
+50 YFI
-61 FGAYNV
+61 YNRKLL
-67 IHVQSDMG
+67 
-75 AMNRDAVM
+75 NRYYQERLIFK
-83 TTVDN
+83 T
-88 AIKMWNPRGI
+88 K
-98 IMVGVA
+98 
-104 WGMNKGKQRIG
+104 K
-115 DVLISKKILQYE
+115 LISIDDGL
-127 TAKISNG
+127 
-134 STIPRG
+134 RG
-140 ADTEAGGV
+140 
-148 LTNRFK
+148 NI
-154 SCMDWEYLLE
+154 Y
-164 DGKVA
+164 
-169 KRYMGT
+169 
-175 VLSGEKLLD
+175 
-184 DKNYRDKLHSSFPEA
+184 DKNGILLVGNKKVYN
-199 IGGEMEGAGLASV
+199 LAYHY
-212 AMANNLYEWIIVKG
+212 N
-226 ICDWGYDKQSENK
+226 ENE
-239 DRYQKIAME
+239 DTF
-248 SAISLCE
+248 
-255 SVLCDDSVLE
+255 
-265 EILKAENRKKNADNL
+265 EILKFLYNNFNINKEDFFKKVNNSYKYEDIILKNNLTENEVSLVLNSDVKG
-280 MLRINAYKLF
+280 LF
-290 FYRNSQKITIKELS
+290 IKESLERFYPYKDTLKNVLGS
-304 KLSGISI
+304 V
-311 GHISKCEKIN
+311 GHIQK
-321 AEENEFSIRIFRET
+321 EN
-335 TVATIRSL
+335 
-343 EKALNLRKGE
+343 
-353 LTADDDDL
+353 
-361 LAEKYKNYYLK
+361 KNYYLK

-568 TPNMD
+568 IPNMD
-573 LNASEKEFNIYRDM
+573 LNVSEKEFNIYRDM

-656 KNNDFIIYK
+656 KNNDFIIFK

-718 DTDSDGKIDTKTLT
+718 DTDNDGKIDTKTLT

>member
-1 MERINQKTT
+1 MK
-10 KQIKRENKNWLLLV
+10 KFLLLYKFAV
-24 TVNDIETNSLLSRLK
+24 IIFFIFISIYFIYNRKMLNSYYQDRLVFKTQKIVSIDDGLRGNIYDNNGILLVGNKKVYNLAYHYN
-39 PLEDYSDILVA
+39 ENEDIL
-50 YSKNNTYFIGR
+50 
-61 FGAYNV
+61 
-67 IHVQSDMG
+67 
-75 AMNRDAVM
+75 
-83 TTVDN
+83 
-88 AIKMWNPRGI
+88 
-98 IMVGVA
+98 
-104 WGMNKGKQRIG
+104 
-115 DVLISKKILQYE
+115 
-127 TAKISNG
+127 
-134 STIPRG
+134 
-140 ADTEAGGV
+140 
-148 LTNRFK
+148 
-154 SCMDWEYLLE
+154 
-164 DGKVA
+164 
-169 KRYMGT
+169 
-175 VLSGEKLLD
+175 
-184 DKNYRDKLHSSFPEA
+184 
-199 IGGEMEGAGLASV
+199 
-212 AMANNLYEWIIVKG
+212 
-226 ICDWGYDKQSENK
+226 
-239 DRYQKIAME
+239 
-248 SAISLCE
+248 
-255 SVLCDDSVLE
+255 
-265 EILKAENRKKNADNL
+265 EILKFLYNNFNISEDVFLKKVNNSYKYEDIILKDNL
-280 MLRINAYKLF
+280 TEGEVSLVLNSDVKGLF
-290 FYRNSQKITIKELS
+290 IKESFDRFYPYNDTLKNVLGS
-304 KLSGISI
+304 VGPIQK
-311 GHISKCEKIN
+311 
-321 AEENEFSIRIFRET
+321 EN
-335 TVATIRSL
+335 
-343 EKALNLRKGE
+343 KKH
-353 LTADDDDL
+353 
-361 LAEKYKNYYLK
+361 YLK

-382 ISGLEREYEEY
+382 ISGLEKEYEEY

-404 NDNSLTLISHGK
+404 NDNSLTLVSEGK
-416 KGSDLYLS
+416 KGSNLYLS

-433 NTIIKEE
+433 NKIIKEE

-448 NTQYLNDAFVI
+448 NTQYLNDTFVI

-465 SEVYSLNGQRYLNDN
+465 SEVYSLNGQRYLNDE

-528 NKTEKCSFKELG
+528 NKTEKCSFKKLG

-573 LNASEKEFNIYRDM
+573 LNATEKEFNIYRDM

-656 KNNDFIIYK
+656 KNNDFLIYK

-690 VMNNGTGLGFMNKNL
+690 VMNNGTGLGFMNRKL
-705 LPAGKTGTSESFI
+705 SPAGKTGTSESFI
-718 DTDSDGKIDTKTLT
+718 DTNNDSKIDTKTLT

-741 DDPKISLIVVCPNTS
+741 DDPKVSLIVVCPNTS

-786 SFN
+786 SSN

>member
-1 MERINQKTT
+1 MKKFLLLYKFAVIIFFIFISIYFIYNRKMLNSYYQDRLVFKTQKIVSIDDGLRGNIYD
-10 KQIKRENKNWLLLV
+10 KNGILLVGNKKVYNLAYHYNKNED
-24 TVNDIETNSLLSRLK
+24 TFEI
-39 PLEDYSDILVA
+39 LEFIQ
-50 YSKNNTYFIGR
+50 NNF
-61 FGAYNV
+61 N
-67 IHVQSDMG
+67 
-75 AMNRDAVM
+75 
-83 TTVDN
+83 
-88 AIKMWNPRGI
+88 
-98 IMVGVA
+98 
-104 WGMNKGKQRIG
+104 
-115 DVLISKKILQYE
+115 ISKEDFFKKVNNSYKYEDIIL
-127 TAKISNG
+127 KDNL
-134 STIPRG
+134 
-140 ADTEAGGV
+140 TEGEVSLV
-148 LTNRFK
+148 LN
-154 SCMDWEYLLE
+154 SD
-164 DGKVA
+164 
-169 KRYMGT
+169 
-175 VLSGEKLLD
+175 
-184 DKNYRDKLHSSFPEA
+184 
-199 IGGEMEGAGLASV
+199 
-212 AMANNLYEWIIVKG
+212 VKG
-226 ICDWGYDKQSENK
+226 
-239 DRYQKIAME
+239 
-248 SAISLCE
+248 
-255 SVLCDDSVLE
+255 
-265 EILKAENRKKNADNL
+265 
-280 MLRINAYKLF
+280 LF
-290 FYRNSQKITIKELS
+290 IKESFDRFYPYKDTLKNVLGS
-304 KLSGISI
+304 VGPIQK
-311 GHISKCEKIN
+311 
-321 AEENEFSIRIFRET
+321 EN
-335 TVATIRSL
+335 
-343 EKALNLRKGE
+343 
-353 LTADDDDL
+353 
-361 LAEKYKNYYLK
+361 KNYYLK

-382 ISGLEREYEEY
+382 ISGLEKEYEEY

-404 NDNSLTLISHGK
+404 NDNSLTVVSEGK

-448 NTQYLNDAFVI
+448 NTQYLNDAYVI

-465 SEVYSLNGQRYLNDN
+465 SEVYSLNGQRYLNDE

-528 NKTEKCSFKELG
+528 NKTEKCSFKKLG

-573 LNASEKEFNIYRDM
+573 LNATEKEFNIYRDM

-656 KNNDFIIYK
+656 KNNDFLIYK

-690 VMNNGTGLGFMNKNL
+690 VMNNGTGLGFINRKL
-705 LPAGKTGTSESFI
+705 SPAGKTGTSESFI
-718 DTDSDGKIDTKTLT
+718 DTNNDSKIDTKTLT

-741 DDPKISLIVVCPNTS
+741 DDPKVSLIVVCPNTS

-786 SFN
+786 SSN

>member
-1 MERINQKTT
+1 MK
-10 KQIKRENKNWLLLV
+10 KFLLLFKFTIIIFFIFISV
-24 TVNDIETNSLLSRLK
+24 YFIYNRKLLNRYYQERLIFKTKKLVSIDDGLRGNIYDKNGILLVGNKKVYNLTYHYNENEDTFEILEFIQNNFNISEDDFFKKVNNSYKYEDI
-39 PLEDYSDILVA
+39 IL
-50 YSKNNTYFIGR
+50 KNNLTE
-61 FGAYNV
+61 NEV
-67 IHVQSDMG
+67 SLVLNSD
-75 AMNRDAVM
+75 
-83 TTVDN
+83 
-88 AIKMWNPRGI
+88 
-98 IMVGVA
+98 
-104 WGMNKGKQRIG
+104 
-115 DVLISKKILQYE
+115 
-127 TAKISNG
+127 
-134 STIPRG
+134 
-140 ADTEAGGV
+140 
-148 LTNRFK
+148 
-154 SCMDWEYLLE
+154 
-164 DGKVA
+164 
-169 KRYMGT
+169 
-175 VLSGEKLLD
+175 
-184 DKNYRDKLHSSFPEA
+184 
-199 IGGEMEGAGLASV
+199 
-212 AMANNLYEWIIVKG
+212 VKG
-226 ICDWGYDKQSENK
+226 
-239 DRYQKIAME
+239 
-248 SAISLCE
+248 
-255 SVLCDDSVLE
+255 
-265 EILKAENRKKNADNL
+265 
-280 MLRINAYKLF
+280 LF
-290 FYRNSQKITIKELS
+290 IKESFERFYPYKDTLKNVLGS
-304 KLSGISI
+304 V
-311 GHISKCEKIN
+311 GHIQK
-321 AEENEFSIRIFRET
+321 EN
-335 TVATIRSL
+335 
-343 EKALNLRKGE
+343 
-353 LTADDDDL
+353 
-361 LAEKYKNYYLK
+361 KNYYLK

-568 TPNMD
+568 IPNMD

-649 PSLVNEI
+649 PSLVNDI

>member
-1 MERINQKTT
+1 MK
-10 KQIKRENKNWLLLV
+10 KFLLLIKF
-24 TVNDIETNSLLSRLK
+24 TVIIFFIFIS
-39 PLEDYSDILVA
+39 V
-50 YSKNNTYFIGR
+50 YFI
-61 FGAYNV
+61 YN
-67 IHVQSDMG
+67 
-75 AMNRDAVM
+75 R
-83 TTVDN
+83 
-88 AIKMWNPRGI
+88 KMLNSYYQDR
-98 IMVGVA
+98 
-104 WGMNKGKQRIG
+104 
-115 DVLISKKILQYE
+115 LIFKTKKIV
-127 TAKISNG
+127 
-134 STIPRG
+134 STDDGLRG
-140 ADTEAGGV
+140 
-148 LTNRFK
+148 NI
-154 SCMDWEYLLE
+154 Y
-164 DGKVA
+164 
-169 KRYMGT
+169 
-175 VLSGEKLLD
+175 
-184 DKNYRDKLHSSFPEA
+184 DKNGILLVGNKKVYNLAYHYNENEDTFEILEFIQNNFNINKEDFFKKVNNSYKYEDIILKDNLTE
-199 IGGEMEGAGLASV
+199 GEVSLVLNSD
-212 AMANNLYEWIIVKG
+212 VKG
-226 ICDWGYDKQSENK
+226 
-239 DRYQKIAME
+239 
-248 SAISLCE
+248 
-255 SVLCDDSVLE
+255 
-265 EILKAENRKKNADNL
+265 
-280 MLRINAYKLF
+280 LF
-290 FYRNSQKITIKELS
+290 IKESFERYYPYNDTLKNVLGS
-304 KLSGISI
+304 VGPIQK
-311 GHISKCEKIN
+311 
-321 AEENEFSIRIFRET
+321 EN
-335 TVATIRSL
+335 
-343 EKALNLRKGE
+343 
-353 LTADDDDL
+353 
-361 LAEKYKNYYLK
+361 KNYYLK

-382 ISGLEREYEEY
+382 ISGLEKEYEEY

-404 NDNSLTLISHGK
+404 NDNSLTLVSEGK

-465 SEVYSLNGQRYLNDN
+465 SEVYSLNGQRYLNDE

-528 NKTEKCSFKELG
+528 NKTEKCSFKKLG

-568 TPNMD
+568 SPNMD
-573 LNASEKEFNIYRDM
+573 LNATEKEFNIYRDM

-656 KNNDFIIYK
+656 KNNDFLIYK

-690 VMNNGTGLGFMNKNL
+690 VMNNGTGLGFMNRNL

-718 DTDSDGKIDTKTLT
+718 DTNNDGKIDTKTLT

-741 DDPKISLIVVCPNTS
+741 DDPKVSLIVVCPNTS

>member
-1 MERINQKTT
+1 MKKFLLLYKFAVIIFFIFISIYFIYNRKMLNSYYQDRLVFKTQKIVSIDDGLRGNIYD
-10 KQIKRENKNWLLLV
+10 KNGILLVGNKKVYNLAYHYNKNED
-24 TVNDIETNSLLSRLK
+24 TFEI
-39 PLEDYSDILVA
+39 LEFIQ
-50 YSKNNTYFIGR
+50 NNF
-61 FGAYNV
+61 N
-67 IHVQSDMG
+67 
-75 AMNRDAVM
+75 
-83 TTVDN
+83 
-88 AIKMWNPRGI
+88 
-98 IMVGVA
+98 
-104 WGMNKGKQRIG
+104 
-115 DVLISKKILQYE
+115 ISKEDFFKKVNNSYKYEDIILKDNLDE
-127 TAKISNG
+127 KEISL
-134 STIPRG
+134 
-140 ADTEAGGV
+140 V
-148 LTNRFK
+148 LN
-154 SCMDWEYLLE
+154 SD
-164 DGKVA
+164 
-169 KRYMGT
+169 
-175 VLSGEKLLD
+175 
-184 DKNYRDKLHSSFPEA
+184 
-199 IGGEMEGAGLASV
+199 
-212 AMANNLYEWIIVKG
+212 VKG
-226 ICDWGYDKQSENK
+226 I
-239 DRYQKIAME
+239 
-248 SAISLCE
+248 
-255 SVLCDDSVLE
+255 
-265 EILKAENRKKNADNL
+265 
-280 MLRINAYKLF
+280 F
-290 FYRNSQKITIKELS
+290 IKESFDRFYPYNDTLKNVLGS
-304 KLSGISI
+304 VGPIQK
-311 GHISKCEKIN
+311 
-321 AEENEFSIRIFRET
+321 EN
-335 TVATIRSL
+335 
-343 EKALNLRKGE
+343 
-353 LTADDDDL
+353 
-361 LAEKYKNYYLK
+361 KNYYLK

-382 ISGLEREYEEY
+382 ISGLEKEYEEY

-404 NDNSLTLISHGK
+404 NDNSLTVVSEGK

-448 NTQYLNDAFVI
+448 NTQYLNDAYVI

-465 SEVYSLNGQRYLNDN
+465 SEVYSLNGQRYLNDE

-528 NKTEKCSFKELG
+528 NKTEKCSFKKLG

-573 LNASEKEFNIYRDM
+573 LNATEKEFNIYRDM

-656 KNNDFIIYK
+656 KNNDFLIYK

-690 VMNNGTGLGFMNKNL
+690 VMNNGTGLGFMNRKL
-705 LPAGKTGTSESFI
+705 SPAGKTGTSESFI
-718 DTDSDGKIDTKTLT
+718 DTNNDSKIDTKTLT

-741 DDPKISLIVVCPNTS
+741 DDPKVSLIVVCPNTS

-786 SFN
+786 SSN

>member
-1 MERINQKTT
+1 MK
-10 KQIKRENKNWLLLV
+10 KFLLLFKFTIIIFFIFISV
-24 TVNDIETNSLLSRLK
+24 YFIYNRKLLNRYYQERLIFK
-39 PLEDYSDILVA
+39 TKKLVSIDDGLRGNIYDKNGILLVGNKKVYNLTYHYNENEDIL
-50 YSKNNTYFIGR
+50 
-61 FGAYNV
+61 
-67 IHVQSDMG
+67 
-75 AMNRDAVM
+75 
-83 TTVDN
+83 
-88 AIKMWNPRGI
+88 
-98 IMVGVA
+98 
-104 WGMNKGKQRIG
+104 
-115 DVLISKKILQYE
+115 
-127 TAKISNG
+127 
-134 STIPRG
+134 
-140 ADTEAGGV
+140 
-148 LTNRFK
+148 
-154 SCMDWEYLLE
+154 
-164 DGKVA
+164 
-169 KRYMGT
+169 
-175 VLSGEKLLD
+175 
-184 DKNYRDKLHSSFPEA
+184 
-199 IGGEMEGAGLASV
+199 
-212 AMANNLYEWIIVKG
+212 
-226 ICDWGYDKQSENK
+226 
-239 DRYQKIAME
+239 
-248 SAISLCE
+248 
-255 SVLCDDSVLE
+255 
-265 EILKAENRKKNADNL
+265 EILKFLYNNFNINKDEFLKKVNNSYKYEDIILKDNL
-280 MLRINAYKLF
+280 DEKKISLVLNSGVKGLF
-290 FYRNSQKITIKELS
+290 IKE
-304 KLSGISI
+304 
-311 GHISKCEKIN
+311 
-321 AEENEFSIRIFRET
+321 
-335 TVATIRSL
+335 SL
-343 EKALNLRKGE
+343 ERFYPYKDTLKNVLGSVGFIQKE
-353 LTADDDDL
+353 N
-361 LAEKYKNYYLK
+361 KNYYLK

-440 LVKAKKHL
+440 LVEAKKHL

-786 SFN
+786 SSN

>member
-1 MERINQKTT
+1 MK
-10 KQIKRENKNWLLLV
+10 KFLLLIKF
-24 TVNDIETNSLLSRLK
+24 TVIIFFIFIS
-39 PLEDYSDILVA
+39 V
-50 YSKNNTYFIGR
+50 YFI
-61 FGAYNV
+61 YN
-67 IHVQSDMG
+67 
-75 AMNRDAVM
+75 R
-83 TTVDN
+83 
-88 AIKMWNPRGI
+88 KMLNSYYQDRLVFKTQKIVSTDDGLRGNI
-98 IMVGVA
+98 
-104 WGMNKGKQRIG
+104 
-115 DVLISKKILQYE
+115 Y
-127 TAKISNG
+127 
-134 STIPRG
+134 
-140 ADTEAGGV
+140 
-148 LTNRFK
+148 
-154 SCMDWEYLLE
+154 
-164 DGKVA
+164 
-169 KRYMGT
+169 
-175 VLSGEKLLD
+175 
-184 DKNYRDKLHSSFPEA
+184 DKNGILLVGNKKVYNLAYHYNENEDTFEILEFIQNNFNINKEDFFKKVNNSYKYEDIILKDNLTE
-199 IGGEMEGAGLASV
+199 GEVSLVLNSD
-212 AMANNLYEWIIVKG
+212 VKG
-226 ICDWGYDKQSENK
+226 
-239 DRYQKIAME
+239 
-248 SAISLCE
+248 
-255 SVLCDDSVLE
+255 
-265 EILKAENRKKNADNL
+265 
-280 MLRINAYKLF
+280 LF
-290 FYRNSQKITIKELS
+290 IKESFERYYPYNDTLKNVLGS
-304 KLSGISI
+304 VGPIQK
-311 GHISKCEKIN
+311 
-321 AEENEFSIRIFRET
+321 EN
-335 TVATIRSL
+335 
-343 EKALNLRKGE
+343 
-353 LTADDDDL
+353 
-361 LAEKYKNYYLK
+361 KNYYLK

-382 ISGLEREYEEY
+382 ISGLEKEYEEY

-465 SEVYSLNGQRYLNDN
+465 SEVYSLNGQRYLNDE

-705 LPAGKTGTSESFI
+705 SPAGKTGTSESFI
-718 DTDSDGKIDTKTLT
+718 DTNNDGKIDTKTLT

-741 DDPKISLIVVCPNTS
+741 DDPKVSLIVVCPNTS

>member
-1 MERINQKTT
+1 MK
-10 KQIKRENKNWLLLV
+10 KFLLLFKFTIIIFFIFISV
-24 TVNDIETNSLLSRLK
+24 YFIYNRKLLNRYYQERLIFK
-39 PLEDYSDILVA
+39 TKKLVSIDDGLRGNIYDKNGILLVGNKKVYNLTYHYNENEDIL
-50 YSKNNTYFIGR
+50 
-61 FGAYNV
+61 
-67 IHVQSDMG
+67 
-75 AMNRDAVM
+75 
-83 TTVDN
+83 
-88 AIKMWNPRGI
+88 
-98 IMVGVA
+98 
-104 WGMNKGKQRIG
+104 
-115 DVLISKKILQYE
+115 
-127 TAKISNG
+127 
-134 STIPRG
+134 
-140 ADTEAGGV
+140 
-148 LTNRFK
+148 
-154 SCMDWEYLLE
+154 
-164 DGKVA
+164 
-169 KRYMGT
+169 
-175 VLSGEKLLD
+175 
-184 DKNYRDKLHSSFPEA
+184 
-199 IGGEMEGAGLASV
+199 
-212 AMANNLYEWIIVKG
+212 
-226 ICDWGYDKQSENK
+226 
-239 DRYQKIAME
+239 
-248 SAISLCE
+248 
-255 SVLCDDSVLE
+255 
-265 EILKAENRKKNADNL
+265 EILKFLYNNFNINKDEFLKKVNNSYKYEDIILKDNL
-280 MLRINAYKLF
+280 DEKKISLVLNSDVKGLF
-290 FYRNSQKITIKELS
+290 IKESFERFYPYKDTLKNVLGS
-304 KLSGISI
+304 V
-311 GHISKCEKIN
+311 GHIQK
-321 AEENEFSIRIFRET
+321 EN
-335 TVATIRSL
+335 
-343 EKALNLRKGE
+343 
-353 LTADDDDL
+353 
-361 LAEKYKNYYLK
+361 KNYYLK

-568 TPNMD
+568 IPNMD
-573 LNASEKEFNIYRDM
+573 LNVSEKEFNIYRDM

-656 KNNDFIIYK
+656 KNNDFIIFK

>member
-1 MERINQKTT
+1 MK
-10 KQIKRENKNWLLLV
+10 KFLLLFKFTIIIFFIFISV
-24 TVNDIETNSLLSRLK
+24 YFIYNRKMLNSYYQERLIFKTKKLVSIDDGLRGNIYDKNGILLVGNKKVYNLAYHYN
-39 PLEDYSDILVA
+39 ENEDIL
-50 YSKNNTYFIGR
+50 
-61 FGAYNV
+61 
-67 IHVQSDMG
+67 
-75 AMNRDAVM
+75 
-83 TTVDN
+83 
-88 AIKMWNPRGI
+88 
-98 IMVGVA
+98 
-104 WGMNKGKQRIG
+104 
-115 DVLISKKILQYE
+115 
-127 TAKISNG
+127 
-134 STIPRG
+134 
-140 ADTEAGGV
+140 
-148 LTNRFK
+148 
-154 SCMDWEYLLE
+154 
-164 DGKVA
+164 
-169 KRYMGT
+169 
-175 VLSGEKLLD
+175 
-184 DKNYRDKLHSSFPEA
+184 
-199 IGGEMEGAGLASV
+199 
-212 AMANNLYEWIIVKG
+212 
-226 ICDWGYDKQSENK
+226 
-239 DRYQKIAME
+239 
-248 SAISLCE
+248 
-255 SVLCDDSVLE
+255 
-265 EILKAENRKKNADNL
+265 EILKFLYNNFNINKEDFFKKVNNSYKYEDIILKNNLTENEVSLALNSDVKG
-280 MLRINAYKLF
+280 LF
-290 FYRNSQKITIKELS
+290 IKESFERFYPYKDTLKNVLGS
-304 KLSGISI
+304 V
-311 GHISKCEKIN
+311 GHIQK
-321 AEENEFSIRIFRET
+321 EN
-335 TVATIRSL
+335 
-343 EKALNLRKGE
+343 
-353 LTADDDDL
+353 
-361 LAEKYKNYYLK
+361 KNYYLK

-568 TPNMD
+568 IPNMD

-656 KNNDFIIYK
+656 KNNDFIIFK

>member
-1 MERINQKTT
+1 MK
-10 KQIKRENKNWLLLV
+10 KFLLLFKFTIIIFFIFISV
-24 TVNDIETNSLLSRLK
+24 YFIYNRKLLNRYYQERLIFKTKKLVSIDDSLRGNIYDKNGILLVGNKKVYNLAYHYNENEDTFEILEFIQNNFNINKDEFLKKVNNSYKYEDI
-39 PLEDYSDILVA
+39 IL
-50 YSKNNTYFIGR
+50 KNNLTE
-61 FGAYNV
+61 NEV
-67 IHVQSDMG
+67 SLVLNSD
-75 AMNRDAVM
+75 
-83 TTVDN
+83 
-88 AIKMWNPRGI
+88 
-98 IMVGVA
+98 
-104 WGMNKGKQRIG
+104 
-115 DVLISKKILQYE
+115 
-127 TAKISNG
+127 
-134 STIPRG
+134 
-140 ADTEAGGV
+140 
-148 LTNRFK
+148 
-154 SCMDWEYLLE
+154 
-164 DGKVA
+164 
-169 KRYMGT
+169 
-175 VLSGEKLLD
+175 
-184 DKNYRDKLHSSFPEA
+184 
-199 IGGEMEGAGLASV
+199 
-212 AMANNLYEWIIVKG
+212 VKG
-226 ICDWGYDKQSENK
+226 
-239 DRYQKIAME
+239 
-248 SAISLCE
+248 
-255 SVLCDDSVLE
+255 
-265 EILKAENRKKNADNL
+265 
-280 MLRINAYKLF
+280 LF
-290 FYRNSQKITIKELS
+290 IKESFERFYPYKDTLKNVLGS
-304 KLSGISI
+304 V
-311 GHISKCEKIN
+311 GHIQK
-321 AEENEFSIRIFRET
+321 EN
-335 TVATIRSL
+335 
-343 EKALNLRKGE
+343 
-353 LTADDDDL
+353 
-361 LAEKYKNYYLK
+361 KNYYLK

-656 KNNDFIIYK
+656 KNNDFIIFK

-718 DTDSDGKIDTKTLT
+718 DTDNDGKIDTKTLT

>member
-1 MERINQKTT
+1 MK
-10 KQIKRENKNWLLLV
+10 KFLLLFKFTIIIFFIFISV
-24 TVNDIETNSLLSRLK
+24 YFIYNRKMLNSYYQDRLVFKTQKIVSIDDGLRGNIYDKNGILLVGNKKVYNLAYHYNENEDTFEILEFIQNNFNISEDDFFKKVNNSYKYEDI
-39 PLEDYSDILVA
+39 IL
-50 YSKNNTYFIGR
+50 KNNLTENEVSL
-61 FGAYNV
+61 ALN
-67 IHVQSDMG
+67 SD
-75 AMNRDAVM
+75 
-83 TTVDN
+83 
-88 AIKMWNPRGI
+88 
-98 IMVGVA
+98 
-104 WGMNKGKQRIG
+104 
-115 DVLISKKILQYE
+115 
-127 TAKISNG
+127 
-134 STIPRG
+134 
-140 ADTEAGGV
+140 
-148 LTNRFK
+148 
-154 SCMDWEYLLE
+154 
-164 DGKVA
+164 
-169 KRYMGT
+169 
-175 VLSGEKLLD
+175 
-184 DKNYRDKLHSSFPEA
+184 
-199 IGGEMEGAGLASV
+199 
-212 AMANNLYEWIIVKG
+212 VKG
-226 ICDWGYDKQSENK
+226 
-239 DRYQKIAME
+239 
-248 SAISLCE
+248 
-255 SVLCDDSVLE
+255 
-265 EILKAENRKKNADNL
+265 
-280 MLRINAYKLF
+280 LF
-290 FYRNSQKITIKELS
+290 IKESFERFYPYKDTLKNVLGS
-304 KLSGISI
+304 V
-311 GHISKCEKIN
+311 GHIQK
-321 AEENEFSIRIFRET
+321 EN
-335 TVATIRSL
+335 
-343 EKALNLRKGE
+343 
-353 LTADDDDL
+353 
-361 LAEKYKNYYLK
+361 KNYYLK

-568 TPNMD
+568 IPNMD

-649 PSLVNEI
+649 PSLVNDI
-656 KNNDFIIYK
+656 KNNDFIIFK

-718 DTDSDGKIDTKTLT
+718 DTDNDGKIDTKTLT

>member
-1 MERINQKTT
+1 MK
-10 KQIKRENKNWLLLV
+10 KFLLLFKFTIIV
-24 TVNDIETNSLLSRLK
+24 FFIFISVYFIYNRKLLNRYYQERLIFK
-39 PLEDYSDILVA
+39 TKKLVSIDDGLRGNIYDKNGILLVGNKKVYNLTYHYNENEDIL
-50 YSKNNTYFIGR
+50 
-61 FGAYNV
+61 
-67 IHVQSDMG
+67 
-75 AMNRDAVM
+75 
-83 TTVDN
+83 
-88 AIKMWNPRGI
+88 
-98 IMVGVA
+98 
-104 WGMNKGKQRIG
+104 
-115 DVLISKKILQYE
+115 
-127 TAKISNG
+127 
-134 STIPRG
+134 
-140 ADTEAGGV
+140 
-148 LTNRFK
+148 
-154 SCMDWEYLLE
+154 
-164 DGKVA
+164 
-169 KRYMGT
+169 
-175 VLSGEKLLD
+175 
-184 DKNYRDKLHSSFPEA
+184 
-199 IGGEMEGAGLASV
+199 
-212 AMANNLYEWIIVKG
+212 
-226 ICDWGYDKQSENK
+226 
-239 DRYQKIAME
+239 
-248 SAISLCE
+248 
-255 SVLCDDSVLE
+255 
-265 EILKAENRKKNADNL
+265 EILKFLYNNFNINKDEFLKKVNNSYKYEDIILKDNL
-280 MLRINAYKLF
+280 DEKKISLVLNSGVKGLF
-290 FYRNSQKITIKELS
+290 IKE
-304 KLSGISI
+304 
-311 GHISKCEKIN
+311 
-321 AEENEFSIRIFRET
+321 
-335 TVATIRSL
+335 SL
-343 EKALNLRKGE
+343 ERFYPYKDTLKNVLGSVGPIQKE
-353 LTADDDDL
+353 N
-361 LAEKYKNYYLK
+361 KNYYLK

-705 LPAGKTGTSESFI
+705 SPAGKTGTSESFI
-718 DTDSDGKIDTKTLT
+718 DTNNDGKIDTKTLT

-741 DDPKISLIVVCPNTS
+741 DDPKVSLIVVCPNTS

-777 TNIFNEQKN
+777 TNSFNEQKN

>member
-1 MERINQKTT
+1 MK
-10 KQIKRENKNWLLLV
+10 KFLLLFKFTIIIFFIFISV
-24 TVNDIETNSLLSRLK
+24 YFIYNRKLLNRYYQERLIFK
-39 PLEDYSDILVA
+39 TKKLVSIDDGLRGNIYDKNGILLVGNKKVYNLTYHYNENEDIL
-50 YSKNNTYFIGR
+50 
-61 FGAYNV
+61 
-67 IHVQSDMG
+67 
-75 AMNRDAVM
+75 
-83 TTVDN
+83 
-88 AIKMWNPRGI
+88 
-98 IMVGVA
+98 
-104 WGMNKGKQRIG
+104 
-115 DVLISKKILQYE
+115 
-127 TAKISNG
+127 
-134 STIPRG
+134 
-140 ADTEAGGV
+140 
-148 LTNRFK
+148 
-154 SCMDWEYLLE
+154 
-164 DGKVA
+164 
-169 KRYMGT
+169 
-175 VLSGEKLLD
+175 
-184 DKNYRDKLHSSFPEA
+184 
-199 IGGEMEGAGLASV
+199 
-212 AMANNLYEWIIVKG
+212 
-226 ICDWGYDKQSENK
+226 
-239 DRYQKIAME
+239 
-248 SAISLCE
+248 
-255 SVLCDDSVLE
+255 
-265 EILKAENRKKNADNL
+265 EILKFLYNNFNINKDEFLKKVNNSYKYEDIILKDNL
-280 MLRINAYKLF
+280 TENEVSLVLNSDVKGLF
-290 FYRNSQKITIKELS
+290 IKESFERFYPYKDTLKNVLGS
-304 KLSGISI
+304 VGFIQK
-311 GHISKCEKIN
+311 
-321 AEENEFSIRIFRET
+321 EN
-335 TVATIRSL
+335 
-343 EKALNLRKGE
+343 
-353 LTADDDDL
+353 
-361 LAEKYKNYYLK
+361 KNYYLK

-718 DTDSDGKIDTKTLT
+718 DADSDGKIDTKTLT

>member
-1 MERINQKTT
+1 MK
-10 KQIKRENKNWLLLV
+10 KFLLLFKFTIIIFFIFISV
-24 TVNDIETNSLLSRLK
+24 
-39 PLEDYSDILVA
+39 
-50 YSKNNTYFIGR
+50 YFI
-61 FGAYNV
+61 YNRKLL
-67 IHVQSDMG
+67 
-75 AMNRDAVM
+75 NRYYQD
-83 TTVDN
+83 
-88 AIKMWNPRGI
+88 R
-98 IMVGVA
+98 
-104 WGMNKGKQRIG
+104 
-115 DVLISKKILQYE
+115 LIFKTKKIVSIDDGL
-127 TAKISNG
+127 
-134 STIPRG
+134 RG
-140 ADTEAGGV
+140 
-148 LTNRFK
+148 NI
-154 SCMDWEYLLE
+154 Y
-164 DGKVA
+164 
-169 KRYMGT
+169 
-175 VLSGEKLLD
+175 
-184 DKNYRDKLHSSFPEA
+184 DKNGILLVGNKKVYN
-199 IGGEMEGAGLASV
+199 LAYHYNENEDTFEILEFIQ
-212 AMANNLYEWIIVKG
+212 NNFNINKEDFFKKVNNSYKYENITLKDNLDEKEISLVLNSDVKG
-226 ICDWGYDKQSENK
+226 
-239 DRYQKIAME
+239 
-248 SAISLCE
+248 
-255 SVLCDDSVLE
+255 
-265 EILKAENRKKNADNL
+265 
-280 MLRINAYKLF
+280 LF
-290 FYRNSQKITIKELS
+290 IKESFDRFYPYNDTLKNVLGS
-304 KLSGISI
+304 VGFIQK
-311 GHISKCEKIN
+311 
-321 AEENEFSIRIFRET
+321 EN
-335 TVATIRSL
+335 
-343 EKALNLRKGE
+343 
-353 LTADDDDL
+353 
-361 LAEKYKNYYLK
+361 KNYYLK

-382 ISGLEREYEEY
+382 ISGLEKEYEEY
-393 LKGTN
+393 LKGSN

-448 NTQYLNDAFVI
+448 NTQYLNDTYVV

-465 SEVYSLNGQRYLNDN
+465 SEVYSLNGQRYLNDE

-528 NKTEKCSFKELG
+528 NKTEKCSFKKLG

-573 LNASEKEFNIYRDM
+573 LNATEKEFNIYRDM

-649 PSLVNEI
+649 PSLVDEI

-690 VMNNGTGLGFMNKNL
+690 VMNNGTGLGFMNRSL

-718 DTDSDGKIDTKTLT
+718 DTNNDGKIDTKTLT

-741 DDPKISLIVVCPNTS
+741 DDPKVSLIVVCPNTS

-769 TSKISRRI
+769 TSKISRRV

>member
-1 MERINQKTT
+1 MKKFLLLYKFAVIIFFIFISIYFIYNRKMLNSYYQDRLVFKTQKIVSIDDGLRGNIYDKNGILLVGNKKVYNLAYHYNKNEDTFEILEFIQNNFNISKEDFFKKVNNSYKYEDIILKDNLT
-10 KQIKRENKNWLLLV
+10 EGEVSLVLNSDVKGLFIKESFDRFYPYKDTLKNVLGSVGPIQKENK
-24 TVNDIETNSLLSRLK
+24 K
-39 PLEDYSDILVA
+39 
-50 YSKNNTYFIGR
+50 
-61 FGAYNV
+61 
-67 IHVQSDMG
+67 H
-75 AMNRDAVM
+75 
-83 TTVDN
+83 
-88 AIKMWNPRGI
+88 
-98 IMVGVA
+98 
-104 WGMNKGKQRIG
+104 
-115 DVLISKKILQYE
+115 
-127 TAKISNG
+127 
-134 STIPRG
+134 
-140 ADTEAGGV
+140 
-148 LTNRFK
+148 
-154 SCMDWEYLLE
+154 YL
-164 DGKVA
+164 
-169 KRYMGT
+169 R
-175 VLSGEKLLD
+175 
-184 DKNYRDKLHSSFPEA
+184 
-199 IGGEMEGAGLASV
+199 
-212 AMANNLYEWIIVKG
+212 
-226 ICDWGYDKQSENK
+226 
-239 DRYQKIAME
+239 
-248 SAISLCE
+248 
-255 SVLCDDSVLE
+255 
-265 EILKAENRKKNADNL
+265 
-280 MLRINAYKLF
+280 
-290 FYRNSQKITIKELS
+290 
-304 KLSGISI
+304 
-311 GHISKCEKIN
+311 
-321 AEENEFSIRIFRET
+321 
-335 TVATIRSL
+335 
-343 EKALNLRKGE
+343 
-353 LTADDDDL
+353 
-361 LAEKYKNYYLK
+361 

-382 ISGLEREYEEY
+382 ISGLEKEYEEY

-404 NDNSLTLISHGK
+404 NDNSLTVVSEGK

-448 NTQYLNDAFVI
+448 NTQYLNDAYVI

-465 SEVYSLNGQRYLNDN
+465 SEVYSLNGQRYLNDE

-528 NKTEKCSFKELG
+528 NKTEKCSFKKLG

-573 LNASEKEFNIYRDM
+573 LNATEKEFNIYRDM

-656 KNNDFIIYK
+656 KNNDFLIYK

-690 VMNNGTGLGFMNKNL
+690 VMNNGTGLGFMNRKL
-705 LPAGKTGTSESFI
+705 SPAGKTGTSESFI
-718 DTDSDGKIDTKTLT
+718 DTNNDSKIDTKTLT

-741 DDPKISLIVVCPNTS
+741 DDPKVSLIVVCPNTS

-786 SFN
+786 SSN

>member
-1 MERINQKTT
+1 MKKFLLLYKFTVIIFFIFISIYFIYNRKMLNSYYQDRLVFKTKKIVSIDDGLRGNIYDKNGILLVGNKKVYNLAYHYNENEDTFEILEFIQNNFNISEDDFFKKVNNIYKYEDIILKNNLTENEVSLVLNSDVKGLFIKESFDRFYPYNDTLKNVLGSVGPIQK
-10 KQIKRENKNWLLLV
+10 ENK
-24 TVNDIETNSLLSRLK
+24 K
-39 PLEDYSDILVA
+39 
-50 YSKNNTYFIGR
+50 
-61 FGAYNV
+61 
-67 IHVQSDMG
+67 H
-75 AMNRDAVM
+75 
-83 TTVDN
+83 
-88 AIKMWNPRGI
+88 
-98 IMVGVA
+98 
-104 WGMNKGKQRIG
+104 
-115 DVLISKKILQYE
+115 
-127 TAKISNG
+127 
-134 STIPRG
+134 
-140 ADTEAGGV
+140 
-148 LTNRFK
+148 
-154 SCMDWEYLLE
+154 
-164 DGKVA
+164 
-169 KRYMGT
+169 
-175 VLSGEKLLD
+175 
-184 DKNYRDKLHSSFPEA
+184 
-199 IGGEMEGAGLASV
+199 
-212 AMANNLYEWIIVKG
+212 
-226 ICDWGYDKQSENK
+226 
-239 DRYQKIAME
+239 
-248 SAISLCE
+248 
-255 SVLCDDSVLE
+255 
-265 EILKAENRKKNADNL
+265 
-280 MLRINAYKLF
+280 
-290 FYRNSQKITIKELS
+290 
-304 KLSGISI
+304 
-311 GHISKCEKIN
+311 
-321 AEENEFSIRIFRET
+321 
-335 TVATIRSL
+335 
-343 EKALNLRKGE
+343 
-353 LTADDDDL
+353 
-361 LAEKYKNYYLK
+361 YLK

-382 ISGLEREYEEY
+382 ISGLEKEYEEY

-404 NDNSLTLISHGK
+404 NDNSLTLVSEGK

-448 NTQYLNDAFVI
+448 NTQYLNDTFVI

-465 SEVYSLNGQRYLNDN
+465 SEVYSLNGQRYLNDE

-528 NKTEKCSFKELG
+528 NKTEKCSFKKLG

-568 TPNMD
+568 SPNMD
-573 LNASEKEFNIYRDM
+573 LNATEKEFNIYRDM

-656 KNNDFIIYK
+656 KNNDFLIYK

-690 VMNNGTGLGFMNKNL
+690 VMNNGTGLGFMNRKL
-705 LPAGKTGTSESFI
+705 SPAGKTGTSESFI
-718 DTDSDGKIDTKTLT
+718 DTNNDGKIDTKTLT

-741 DDPKISLIVVCPNTS
+741 DDPKVSLIVICPNTS

>member
-1 MERINQKTT
+1 MK
-10 KQIKRENKNWLLLV
+10 KFLLLFKFTIIIFFIFISV
-24 TVNDIETNSLLSRLK
+24 YFIYNRKLLNRYYQERLIFK
-39 PLEDYSDILVA
+39 TKKLVSIDDGLRGNIYDKNGILLVGNKKVYNLAYHYNENEDIL
-50 YSKNNTYFIGR
+50 
-61 FGAYNV
+61 
-67 IHVQSDMG
+67 
-75 AMNRDAVM
+75 
-83 TTVDN
+83 
-88 AIKMWNPRGI
+88 
-98 IMVGVA
+98 
-104 WGMNKGKQRIG
+104 
-115 DVLISKKILQYE
+115 
-127 TAKISNG
+127 
-134 STIPRG
+134 
-140 ADTEAGGV
+140 
-148 LTNRFK
+148 
-154 SCMDWEYLLE
+154 
-164 DGKVA
+164 
-169 KRYMGT
+169 
-175 VLSGEKLLD
+175 
-184 DKNYRDKLHSSFPEA
+184 
-199 IGGEMEGAGLASV
+199 
-212 AMANNLYEWIIVKG
+212 
-226 ICDWGYDKQSENK
+226 
-239 DRYQKIAME
+239 
-248 SAISLCE
+248 
-255 SVLCDDSVLE
+255 
-265 EILKAENRKKNADNL
+265 EILKFLYNNFNINKDEFLKKVNNSYKYEDIILKNNLTENEVSLVLNSDVKG
-280 MLRINAYKLF
+280 LF
-290 FYRNSQKITIKELS
+290 IKESFERFYPYKDTLKNVLGS
-304 KLSGISI
+304 VGFIQK
-311 GHISKCEKIN
+311 
-321 AEENEFSIRIFRET
+321 EN
-335 TVATIRSL
+335 
-343 EKALNLRKGE
+343 
-353 LTADDDDL
+353 
-361 LAEKYKNYYLK
+361 KNYYLK

-568 TPNMD
+568 IPNMD

-656 KNNDFIIYK
+656 KNNDFIIFK

-718 DTDSDGKIDTKTLT
+718 DTNNDGKIDTKTLT

>member
-1 MERINQKTT
+1 MK
-10 KQIKRENKNWLLLV
+10 KFLLLYKFAV
-24 TVNDIETNSLLSRLK
+24 IIFFIFISIYFIYNRKMLNSYYQDRLVFKTQKIVSIDDGLRGNIYDNNGILLVGNKKVYNLAYHYN
-39 PLEDYSDILVA
+39 ENEDIL
-50 YSKNNTYFIGR
+50 
-61 FGAYNV
+61 
-67 IHVQSDMG
+67 
-75 AMNRDAVM
+75 
-83 TTVDN
+83 
-88 AIKMWNPRGI
+88 
-98 IMVGVA
+98 
-104 WGMNKGKQRIG
+104 
-115 DVLISKKILQYE
+115 
-127 TAKISNG
+127 
-134 STIPRG
+134 
-140 ADTEAGGV
+140 
-148 LTNRFK
+148 
-154 SCMDWEYLLE
+154 
-164 DGKVA
+164 
-169 KRYMGT
+169 
-175 VLSGEKLLD
+175 
-184 DKNYRDKLHSSFPEA
+184 
-199 IGGEMEGAGLASV
+199 
-212 AMANNLYEWIIVKG
+212 
-226 ICDWGYDKQSENK
+226 
-239 DRYQKIAME
+239 
-248 SAISLCE
+248 
-255 SVLCDDSVLE
+255 
-265 EILKAENRKKNADNL
+265 EILKFLYNNFNISEDVFLKKVNNSYKYEDIILKDNL
-280 MLRINAYKLF
+280 TEGEVSLVLNSDVKGLF
-290 FYRNSQKITIKELS
+290 IKESFDRFYPYNDTLKNVLGS
-304 KLSGISI
+304 VGPIQK
-311 GHISKCEKIN
+311 
-321 AEENEFSIRIFRET
+321 EN
-335 TVATIRSL
+335 
-343 EKALNLRKGE
+343 KKH
-353 LTADDDDL
+353 
-361 LAEKYKNYYLK
+361 YLK

-382 ISGLEREYEEY
+382 ISGLEKEYEEY

-404 NDNSLTLISHGK
+404 NDNSLTLVSEGK
-416 KGSDLYLS
+416 KGSNLYLS

-433 NTIIKEE
+433 NKIIKEE

-448 NTQYLNDAFVI
+448 NTQYLNDTFVI

-465 SEVYSLNGQRYLNDN
+465 SEVYSLNGQRYLNDE

-528 NKTEKCSFKELG
+528 NKTEKCSFKKLG

-568 TPNMD
+568 SPNMD
-573 LNASEKEFNIYRDM
+573 LNATEKEFNIYRDM

-656 KNNDFIIYK
+656 KNNDFLIYK

-690 VMNNGTGLGFMNKNL
+690 VMNNGTGLGFMNRKL
-705 LPAGKTGTSESFI
+705 SPAGKTGTSESFI
-718 DTDSDGKIDTKTLT
+718 DTNNDSKIDTKTLT

-741 DDPKISLIVVCPNTS
+741 DDPKVSLIVVCPNTS

-786 SFN
+786 SSN